1 MPWLKKPSARLSG
14 LVVSEDNIMVSILF
28 SPAAI
33 AATEAALGG
42 EPIAGDDSQVLK
54 QILIV
59 AANLIS

>member
-1 MPWLKKPSARLSG
+1 M
-14 LVVSEDNIMVSILF
+14 VSEDNIMVSILF

-33 AATEAALGG
+33 TATEATLGG
-42 EPIAGDDSQVLK
+42 EPIASDDSQVLK

>member
-1 MPWLKKPSARLSG
+1 MAT
-14 LVVSEDNIMVSILF
+14 ILF

-42 EPIAGDDSQVLK
+42 EPIASDDSQVLK

>member
-1 MPWLKKPSARLSG
+1 
-14 LVVSEDNIMVSILF
+14 MVTILY

-33 AATEAALGG
+33 AATQAALGG
-42 EPIAGDDSQVLK
+42 ENIANDDSQVLK

>member
-1 MPWLKKPSARLSG
+1 MSDVA
-14 LVVSEDNIMVSILF
+14 VIA
-28 SPAAI
+28 SPEAI

-42 EPIAGDDSQVLK
+42 QPIATDDGDVLK

>member
-1 MPWLKKPSARLSG
+1 
-14 LVVSEDNIMVSILF
+14 MVTILY

-33 AATEAALGG
+33 AAVTTALGG
-42 EPIAGDDSQVLK
+42 ENIAQDDSQVLK